1 MSHVSLLCDFS
12 SYRVP
17 YSFVIS
23 HGARNAQGKEVVP
36 L

>member
-1 MSHVSLLCDFS
+1 MSHVSLLGDFS
-12 SYRVP
+12 SCRVP

-23 HGARNAQGKEVVP
+23 HGDRNAQEKEVVP